1 MPNARERRL
10 AKKGNS
16 QFGYQQN
23 EETKK
28 KMHRF
33 IRTCFYA
40 NSLDESQ
47 LIECIKTG
55 LMPSYPKYI
64 EQDKLEQHYTT
75 ENKVET
81 ELVTSEAS
89 QTDMMALENIF
100 RKKFGK

>member
-1 MPNARERRL
+1 MSNARRL
-10 AKKGNS
+10 ARKGNS
-16 QFGYQQN
+16 QFEYQQN

-55 LMPSYPKYI
+55 NMPGYPKYI

-81 ELVTSEAS
+81 KLVISEAS
-89 QTDMMALENIF
+89 QTDMMAIESIF
-100 RKKFGK
+100 RKRFGK

>member
-1 MPNARERRL
+1 MSMSRRELKRNNEKFL
-10 AKKGNS
+10 
-16 QFGYQQN
+16 YQQN

-47 LIECIKTG
+47 LGECVKTG
-55 LMPSYPKYI
+55 LMPGYPKYI

-81 ELVTSEAS
+81 KLVISEAS

-100 RKKFGK
+100 RKRFGK

>member
-1 MPNARERRL
+1 MSMSRREVKRNNEKFL
-10 AKKGNS
+10 
-16 QFGYQQN
+16 YQQN

-47 LIECIKTG
+47 LAECVKTG
-55 LMPSYPKYI
+55 LMPGYPKYI
-64 EQDKLEQHYTT
+64 EQILLEQHYTT

-81 ELVTSEAS
+81 KLVISEVS
-89 QTDMMALENIF
+89 QTDIMALENIF
-100 RKKFGK
+100 RKRFGK